1 LPPTSRVPDLPLLTE
16 IHKRLRFIP
25 IRFIVTRA
33 DEFRIDPAKA
43 VSTTNI
49 DAAKRDRFLGDVLTR
64 LNKIL
69 HPTVYTEEDFILID
83 NKAGFNIDKLTELVR
98 TKCDPTN
105 PSARIVMHGHKLHYF
120 QSTAKELKT
129 FFGQFIDDKLRELT
143 KIVSTAEQAGRT
155 GSAQS
160 AVRRRP
166 IGLKR
171 YCSHKLHA
179 KKSGELHRQPSLLAA
194 G

>member
-1 LPPTSRVPDLPLLTE
+1 MPDLPLLTE

-98 TKCDPTN
+98 TKCDPTK
-105 PSARIVMHGHKLHYF
+105 GH
-120 QSTAKELKT
+120 
-129 FFGQFIDDKLRELT
+129 
-143 KIVSTAEQAGRT
+143 
-155 GSAQS
+155 
-160 AVRRRP
+160 RRP
-166 IGLKR
+166 
-171 YCSHKLHA
+171 
-179 KKSGELHRQPSLLAA
+179 
-194 G
+194 